1 MSYVRSIYALC
12 LGEYFPLDILSKE
25 RKMFAIFSGF
35 FVINQLKVILFISFI
50 YLITTQLFRHV
61 VL

>member
-25 RKMFAIFSGF
+25 RKMFEIFSGF
-35 FVINQLKVILFISFI
+35 FVINQLKVI
-50 YLITTQLFRHV
+50 
-61 VL
+61 